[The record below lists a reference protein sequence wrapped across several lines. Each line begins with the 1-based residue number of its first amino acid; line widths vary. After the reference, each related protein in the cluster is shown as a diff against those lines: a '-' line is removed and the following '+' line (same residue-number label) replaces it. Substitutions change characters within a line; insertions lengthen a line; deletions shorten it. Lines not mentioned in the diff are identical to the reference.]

1 MLRRIFISSFL
12 MAGALLT
19 TSAIAA
25 DDLHMCIYENGD
37 VAIEACNRAVNSG
50 RYSGVDLA
58 NAYINRA
65 AELIAKR
72 EYDRGISDT
81 NTAIKLFPQST
92 LAYTNRGRAY
102 QLKGDLKR
110 AFADFSTAISFD
122 RENPSA
128 YINRASVREQQGDQK
143 GAIADLKRAL
153 ASKPRKG
160 KFVNVQGDFK
170 RAREYLD
177 RLSKKKP

>member
-1 MLRRIFISSFL
+1 MLRVYFSGFML
-12 MAGALLT
+12 AGALLST
-19 TSAIAA
+19 GASAA

-37 VAIEACNRAVNSG
+37 VAIEACNRAINSG
-50 RYSGVDLA
+50 RYQGVDLS

-65 AELIAKR
+65 AERIAKKD
-72 EYDRGISDT
+72 YDRAISDT

-110 AFADFSTAISFD
+110 AFADFSVAISHD

-128 YINRASVREQQGDQK
+128 YINRALVRDQQGDRK
-143 GAIADLKRAL
+143 GAIADLKRAIV
-153 ASKPRKG
+153 SKPRKG
-160 KFVNVQGDFK
+160 KFVNVDADFR
-170 RAREYLD
+170 RARELLKK
-177 RLSKKKP
+177 LSSKS

>member
-1 MLRRIFISSFL
+1 MLRTYFSCFL
-12 MAGALLT
+12 LAGALLST
-19 TSAIAA
+19 GAAAA

-37 VAIEACNRAVNSG
+37 VAIEACNRAINSG

-65 AELIAKR
+65 AELIAKK

-81 NTAIKLFPQST
+81 NVAIKLFPQST

-110 AFADFSTAISFD
+110 AYADFTVAISHD
-122 RENPSA
+122 PENPSA
-128 YINRASVREQQGDQK
+128 YINRATVREQQGDRK
-143 GAIADLKRAL
+143 GAIADLKRAI
-153 ASKPRKG
+153 ASKPRQG
-160 KFVNVQGDFK
+160 KFVNVESDFK
-170 RAREYLD
+170 RAREFLA
-177 RLSKKKP
+177 RLTKTP

>member
-1 MLRRIFISSFL
+1 MLRIYFSCFL
-12 MAGALLT
+12 LAGALLST
-19 TSAIAA
+19 GAA
-25 DDLHMCIYENGD
+25 ADDDLHMCIYENGD
-37 VAIEACNRAVNSG
+37 VSIEACNRAINSG

-65 AELIAKR
+65 AELIVKK

-81 NTAIKLFPQST
+81 NVAIKLFPQST

-110 AFADFSTAISFD
+110 ALADYSVAISHD

-128 YINRASVREQQGDQK
+128 YINRASVREQQGDLK

-153 ASKPRKG
+153 ASKPKKG
-160 KFVNVQGDFK
+160 KFVNVENDFK
-170 RAREYLD
+170 RAREYLA
-177 RLSKKKP
+177 RLSKKP